1 MMSYLDDSQIQ
12 KLGFQFDL
20 GFKMFVTFNNQSN
33 FINFVIKKE
42 DKDRLI
48 IGNGQKGNHSSWKKV
63 TYLYILKIFRRIMF
77 YI

>member
-1 MMSYLDDSQIQ
+1 MSYLDDSQIQ

-20 GFKMFVTFNNQSN
+20 GFKMFVTFNSQSN

-48 IGNGQKGNHSSWKKV
+48 IGNGQKAIIAHSKK
-63 TYLYILKIFRRIMF
+63 LPIYIF
-77 YI
+77 